1 MNTPLLLVPGPASSK
16 SDLIVFAATY
26 NGYTRICSNPNE
38 YESLFSLVERR
49 YFDSKEISDSLGV
62 DYLRAWLF
70 LLYRRDYFTN
80 SSDNPDEDALWGL
93 LVERIAMKSG
103 GNVPIL
109 G

>member
-1 MNTPLLLVPGPASSK
+1 MNELVVVPSAEAAFSE
-16 SDLIVFAATY
+16 LIVFAGTY

-38 YESLFSLVERR
+38 YESLFSVVERR

-80 SSDNPDEDALWGL
+80 SSENPDEFALWGR
-93 LVERIAMKSG
+93 LVERIAEKSG
-103 GNVPIL
+103 GFVPIL
-109 G
+109 A